1 MFKSNG
7 FLFSPAASTLPFSEW
22 EGNCR
27 NSESEGVDGRQS
39 QVGPAFAKLV
49 SPPLGAKH
57 THSLSIHSI
66 FKLENYLSVAGASST
81 QGGHGR
87 PGPALPRRVYDD
99 GLPWRCFV
107 APAPRVPP
115 DPPLKMDIVTV
126 AGCISPLSP
135 SHTELPQ
142 IFNLGLGI
150 AT

>member
-7 FLFSPAASTLPFSEW
+7 FIFSPAASTLSFYEW

-39 QVGPAFAKLV
+39 QVGPAFAKLG
-49 SPPLGAKH
+49 SPLGAKH
-57 THSLSIHSI
+57 THRSLFTPSSNWRIISRSRAPLRLRVATAAPVPHSRVACMMMASPGDV
-66 FKLENYLSVAGASST
+66 LLRPLRACRPTPLSKWI
-81 QGGHGR
+81 
-87 PGPALPRRVYDD
+87 Y
-99 GLPWRCFV
+99 
-107 APAPRVPP
+107 
-115 DPPLKMDIVTV
+115 VTV

>member
-49 SPPLGAKH
+49 SPLGAKH

-107 APAPRVPP
+107 R
-115 DPPLKMDIVTV
+115 PLRACRPT
-126 AGCISPLSP
+126 PLSKWI
-135 SHTELPQ
+135 L
-142 IFNLGLGI
+142 
-150 AT
+150 